1 MQSSIRGNVSGW
13 VGLVGAVGA
22 LIFTVTP
29 AGCAGST
36 DPAVVKSG
44 TGGSTGTGGGNATGG
59 NSSTGGTTGTGG
71 TALSCTGGNDGASIV
86 TVNCA
91 TTLCHI
97 PGADNDGT
105 AGGLDLTVD
114 ANIGSRLVGVKSV
127 GTADNGSM
135 CMGNATPYLNAG
147 SNPATGLLI
156 DKVSMTHPPCG
167 DQMPFDSPF
176 PLTTMQQNCLVQ
188 WATTLTS
195 P

>member
-1 MQSSIRGNVSGW
+1 MQSSIRSNVLGW
-13 VGLVGAVGA
+13 VGVVGAAGA
-22 LIFTVTP
+22 LVSVLMLG
-29 AGCAGST
+29 ACAGSS
-36 DPAVVKSG
+36 DPLVVKSG
-44 TGGSTGTGGGNATGG
+44 TGGNTGTGGGPTGG
-59 NSSTGGTTGTGG
+59 ATGTGG
-71 TALSCTGGNDGASIV
+71 TALNCTGGNDGASIV

-91 TTLCHI
+91 TTFCHI
-97 PGADNDGT
+97 PGTDNDGT

-135 CMGNATPYLNAG
+135 CMGNTTPYLNAG

-156 DKVSMTHPPCG
+156 DKVTMVNPPCG
-167 DQMPFDSPF
+167 AQMPFDSPF
-176 PLTTMQQNCLVQ
+176 PLTTMQQKCLVQ